1 MEQRSD
7 LVGEGRV
14 AVVTGAA
21 SGIGFG
27 LSERFVAEGMRVV
40 MADVDAP
47 ALAEAADLLAGR
59 RAEVLPVTTDVSD
72 GDQVDALRDRALEA
86 FGAVHVVCNNAGVT
100 GTGRPV
106 WEMSRREW
114 EWVLGVNLW
123 GVINGI
129 RSFVPAMLEQDE
141 GHVVNTASL
150 AGLVA
155 GVLGPYS
162 TTKHAVVALS
172 EGLHFGLLG
181 RGARVGVSVL
191 CPGWVRTRIHE
202 ADRNRPPDVEP
213 RPEADAERQ
222 AARDAVRQLV
232 DGGMEPSEVA
242 GHVVRAIRDGRFY
255 VLTHADMT
263 GGIRARTEAV
273 LAGGPPP

>member
-47 ALAEAADLLAGR
+47 ALAEAAELLAGR
-59 RAEVLPVTTDVSD
+59 GAEILPVTTDVSD

-100 GTGRPV
+100 GLGRPV

-191 CPGWVRTRIHE
+191 CPGWVRTRIYDS
-202 ADRNRPPDVEP
+202 DRNLPDGIEP
-213 RPEADAERQ
+213 RAVDPEREALRE
-222 AARDAVRQLV
+222 VGRQLV
-232 DGGMEPSEVA
+232 DTGMEPSEVA
-242 GHVVRAIRDGRFY
+242 DHVVRAIR
-255 VLTHADMT
+255 
-263 GGIRARTEAV
+263 
-273 LAGGPPP
+273 